1 MKNLILA
8 FCLILLPLTAVA
20 KNTPSDWGQ
29 NGHRSTAQIAQQYL
43 KKNTLKRVQEILK
56 GESLAVAST
65 FSDEIKSDRAFRKYN
80 AWHYINIDEDA
91 SIAQINNLKEENIVW
106 AIEKCVEVLK
116 DSKRSE
122 QEQEFHLKMLIHLV
136 GDLHQPMHVGRAE
149 DRGGNDIDVIWFG
162 KPSNLHRVWDSEMI
176 ASYDMSFT
184 ELAEH
189 RPSLNKNQIM
199 SLQEGT
205 PAEWA
210 LESQKIATKLY
221 ADAAK
226 NYNLRYSYMYE
237 WFPVLKA
244 QLEKGGLRLAKV
256 LNEIYG

>member
-56 GESLAVAST
+56 GKSLAVAST
-65 FSDEIKSDRAFRKYN
+65 FSDEIKSDRAFRKYY
-80 AWHYINIDEDA
+80 AWHYINIDEGA

-116 DSKRSE
+116 DSKHSE

-149 DRGGNDIDVIWFG
+149 DRGGNDIKVDWFG
-162 KPSNLHRVWDSEMI
+162 KHSNLHRVWDSQMI
-176 ASYDMSFT
+176 ESYKMSFT
-184 ELAEH
+184 ELSEH
-189 RPSLNKNQIM
+189 TQIL
-199 SLQEGT
+199 S
-205 PAEWA
+205 
-210 LESQKIATKLY
+210 KK
-221 ADAAK
+221 
-226 NYNLRYSYMYE
+226 
-237 WFPVLKA
+237 
-244 QLEKGGLRLAKV
+244 
-256 LNEIYG
+256 EIKQYQQD